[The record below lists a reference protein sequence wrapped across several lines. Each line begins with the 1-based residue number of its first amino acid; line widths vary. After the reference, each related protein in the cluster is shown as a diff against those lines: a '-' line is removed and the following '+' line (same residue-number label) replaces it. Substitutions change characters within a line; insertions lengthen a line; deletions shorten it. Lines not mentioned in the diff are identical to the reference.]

1 MKIVTVLGA
10 RPQFIKAAAFS
21 RAITKFSRIQEV
33 IIHTGQH
40 YDQNMSDIFFDEMD
54 IPKPKYMLQTGG
66 KSHGAMTGQQL
77 EKIEEILLI
86 EKPNLVLVY
95 GDTDSTLAEIRI
107 IEVLEHALG
116 ESNVK

>member
-1 MKIVTVLGA
+1 MSILSV
-10 RPQFIKAAAFS
+10 RPFIKATAFS
-21 RAITKFSRIQEV
+21 SAVKAFLSVEEIM
-33 IIHTGQH
+33 IHTGQH
-40 YDQNMSDIFFDEMD
+40 YNQNMSDIFFDEMD
-54 IPKPKYMLQTGG
+54 ILELKYMLQTGG
-66 KSHGAMTGQQL
+66 KSHGAIARQQL

-107 IEVLEHALG
+107 IEVLKRALG